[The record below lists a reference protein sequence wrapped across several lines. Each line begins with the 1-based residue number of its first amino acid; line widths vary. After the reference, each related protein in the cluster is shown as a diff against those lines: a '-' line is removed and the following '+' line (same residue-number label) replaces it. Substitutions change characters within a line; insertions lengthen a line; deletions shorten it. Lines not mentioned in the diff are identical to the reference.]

1 MRSETRPP
9 LPTSLSTRAQKALR
23 QILALRK
30 LTYDT
35 GTRTTKTQN
44 AVLQALSAD
53 VLAEVAEVLAGLDEG
68 GAK

>member
-1 MRSETRPP
+1 MKSEARPP
-9 LPTSLSTRAQKALR
+9 LPTSLSIDAQKALR

-30 LTYDT
+30 LTRDT

-44 AVLQALSAD
+44 GVLQALSPA

-68 GAK
+68 SAR